1 MIFFSNF
8 IYFSWLKTSDK
19 QFAAVYFTRISA
31 IGVCVARAIFHSNW
45 HPLGLVFTWAN
56 FRDLG
61 GRYVTN
67 TNRFHTSQHF
77 HRNRKKHFFFL
88 SSKHL
93 GKIPKSLLARLVST
107 WERTLRKWD
116 TIPNTPTAHVPF
128 RAWHVAC
135 FTKLVARIRRLRTPD
150 DTILVLSCKID
161 PGIDFHTLL

>member
-1 MIFFSNF
+1 MATPQCLPCSKIKIYEYFSCFFSNF

-19 QFAAVYFTRISA
+19 QFAVVYFTRISA

-56 FRDLG
+56 MRDLG

-77 HRNRKKHFFFL
+77 FRNRKKQLFFL

-93 GKIPKSLLARLVST
+93 GKIPRSLLARLVST

-116 TIPNTPTAHVPF
+116 TF
-128 RAWHVAC
+128 RNISLLTFHFGRDLDTTFAC
-135 FTKLVARIRRLRTPD
+135 SK
-150 DTILVLSCKID
+150 
-161 PGIDFHTLL
+161 